1 MIKKTKILDVATV
14 IREWPKNLKEQDRQ
28 LFAHE
33 IQKEIPTVS
42 ILEKNEVTIDRSYVS
57 KNLMYPVSKNLMHPK
72 KFIFKNFIWL
82 FKHFIWLLKLAFKD
96 LLFSVWCRERK
107 PSVHQHLKQ
116 AFKDLLFSVRP
127 YFSVRTY
134 FKKTKKVNSAM
145 ICVDEFSS
153 GSYFHWLCDVVPRLE
168 LLTETE
174 FKNELF
180 LFPPMK
186 TLIAYRESLDP
197 YEIQRVHFMKLD
209 EKFKAQKVFSV
220 TPVAPTGNYRP
231 EIMQAIRKRFLTYF
245 AADIKPKRR
254 KIWVSRQRAPKR
266 TIVNEADLVP
276 ILHKHGWESMFM
288 EDLTLADQVRL
299 MAESTAIGGLHGAG
313 LTNMLFM
320 PAGGQVLEVRFRG
333 DAHNNC
339 YFSLASALEHEY
351 WYLLA
356 DFVSG
361 TDVHVGNVKLDADA
375 LDRVLGEMEG
385 GLTG

>member
-42 ILEKNEVTIDRSYVS
+42 ILEKNEVTIDRSYIYE
-57 KNLMYPVSKNLMHPK
+57 NLMYPVSKNLMHPK
-72 KFIFKNFIWL
+72 KFTFKNFIWL

-107 PSVHQHLKQ
+107 PSVLQHLKQ

-127 YFSVRTY
+127 NF
-134 FKKTKKVNSAM
+134 KVNSAM

-153 GSYFHWLCDVVPRLE
+153 GSYFHWLCDVLPRLE

-180 LFPPMK
+180 LFPPME
-186 TLIAYRESLDP
+186 TLIAFRESLAP
-197 YEIQRVHFMKLD
+197 YEIQRMHFMKLD

-220 TPVAPTGNYRP
+220 TPVAPSGNHRP
-231 EIMQAIRKRFLTYF
+231 KIMQAIRKRFLTYF

-288 EDLTLADQVRL
+288 EDLTFADQVRL

-356 DFVSG
+356 DFASG

>member
-1 MIKKTKILDVATV
+1 
-14 IREWPKNLKEQDRQ
+14 
-28 LFAHE
+28 
-33 IQKEIPTVS
+33 
-42 ILEKNEVTIDRSYVS
+42 
-57 KNLMYPVSKNLMHPK
+57 
-72 KFIFKNFIWL
+72 
-82 FKHFIWLLKLAFKD
+82 
-96 LLFSVWCRERK
+96 
-107 PSVHQHLKQ
+107 
-116 AFKDLLFSVRP
+116 
-127 YFSVRTY
+127 
-134 FKKTKKVNSAM
+134 M

-153 GSYFHWLCDVVPRLE
+153 TYFHWLCDVLPRLE

-180 LFPPMK
+180 LFPPME
-186 TLIAYRESLDP
+186 TLIAFRESLAP
-197 YEIQRVHFMKLD
+197 YEIQRMHFMKLD

-266 TIVNEADLVP
+266 FIVNEADLVP

-288 EDLTLADQVRL
+288 EDLTFADQVRL

>member
-1 MIKKTKILDVATV
+1 
-14 IREWPKNLKEQDRQ
+14 
-28 LFAHE
+28 
-33 IQKEIPTVS
+33 
-42 ILEKNEVTIDRSYVS
+42 
-57 KNLMYPVSKNLMHPK
+57 
-72 KFIFKNFIWL
+72 
-82 FKHFIWLLKLAFKD
+82 
-96 LLFSVWCRERK
+96 
-107 PSVHQHLKQ
+107 
-116 AFKDLLFSVRP
+116 
-127 YFSVRTY
+127 
-134 FKKTKKVNSAM
+134 M
-145 ICVDEFSS
+145 ICVDEFSY

-180 LFPPMK
+180 LFPPME
-186 TLIAYRESLDP
+186 TLIAYREESLAP

-209 EKFKAQKVFSV
+209 EKLKAQKVFSV
-220 TPVAPTGNYRP
+220 TPVAPTGKHRP

-254 KIWVSRQRAPKR
+254 KIWVSRQRAPRR

-288 EDLTLADQVRL
+288 EELTLADQVRL

>member
-42 ILEKNEVTIDRSYVS
+42 ILEKNKVIIDRSYVS
-57 KNLMYPVSKNLMHPK
+57 KNPMYPI
-72 KFIFKNFIWL
+72 KFTFKR
-82 FKHFIWLLKLAFKD
+82 FIWLLKLAFKD
-96 LLFSVWCRERK
+96 LLFSVWCCERN

-127 YFSVRTY
+127 NF
-134 FKKTKKVNSAM
+134 KVNSAM

-153 GSYFHWLCDVVPRLE
+153 TYFHWLCDVLPRLE

-180 LFPPMK
+180 LFPPME
-186 TLIAYRESLDP
+186 TLIAFRESLAP
-197 YEIQRVHFMKLD
+197 YEIQRMHFMKLD

-266 TIVNEADLVP
+266 FIVNEADLVP

-288 EDLTLADQVRL
+288 EDLTFADQVRL

>member
-1 MIKKTKILDVATV
+1 VIKKTKILDVATV

-57 KNLMYPVSKNLMHPK
+57 KILMHPK
-72 KFIFKNFIWL
+72 KFTFKNFIWL
-82 FKHFIWLLKLAFKD
+82 LKRAIWLLKLAFKD
-96 LLFSVWCRERK
+96 LLFSVG
-107 PSVHQHLKQ
+107 PN
-116 AFKDLLFSVRP
+116 
-127 YFSVRTY
+127 
-134 FKKTKKVNSAM
+134 FKKTNKVNSAM

-186 TLIAYRESLDP
+186 TLIAYRESLAP

-288 EDLTLADQVRL
+288 EDLTFADQVRL